1 MNEEDEKSLDNP
13 QDLEVEY
20 LGKKTIIGELTDEEK
35 TDFIARLWLLQNNS
49 DEKEQIYRGLI
60 QRQWEIVG
68 AKEDILEE
76 LSKEMEKDFD

>member
-13 QDLEVEY
+13 KDLEVEY
-20 LGKKTIIGELTDEEK
+20 LGKKTTIGELTDEEK

-49 DEKEQIYRGLI
+49 DEKEQIYKGLI

>member
-13 QDLEVEY
+13 KDLEVEY